1 MKYTIRL
8 IGDIEADLYK
18 EFSEKLSK
26 IEKLTKGRTGII
38 VNLEIN
44 SKGGDIY
51 TALAF
56 SARMRLSS
64 KIFVVTANGL
74 VASAAT
80 LILASGSIR
89 QMTKESWVMVHDGS
103 SKEKGSLSQLETEV
117 RHLRQLEDQ
126 WVIILEQLTGTNRKV
141 WADLQSKTT
150 YLDAEQCLK
159 LGLVDKII

>member
-1 MKYTIRL
+1 MKYIIRL

-26 IEKLTKGRTGII
+26 IERLTKTRSGII
-38 VNLEIN
+38 VNLELS

-56 SARMRLSS
+56 SARMRLSP
-64 KIFVVTANGL
+64 IEFVVTAHGL

-80 LILASGSIR
+80 LILASGSVR
-89 QMTKESWVMVHDGS
+89 QMAKEAWVMVHDSS
-103 SKEKGSLSQLETEV
+103 SKEKGSLSELETEI

-126 WVIILEQLTGTNRKV
+126 WVDMLDKLTGTDWKI
-141 WADLQSKTT
+141 WEELQRKTT